1 MKQLFTP
8 AASSMTSMMG
18 VMVSAKPNLSPP
30 FGETAFCRRLTLAG
44 ARHHLKVY
52 VFTEEGILDSGPGI
66 EGYQYIRGNW
76 LSGSFPV
83 PDIIYDRVS
92 HRDPCQLQLT
102 RQRLDRLTEDGRPLQ
117 YLARGLS
124 GKWNVYQSLK
134 RQESFL
140 PHLPRTA
147 KYSSSIQLAR
157 WLLQHNNEVFL
168 KPHSGTH
175 GKLTLHV
182 RLVNE
187 HQHLML
193 TGRDRNNVLFHKHF
207 QDWETGAAWIDRFI
221 GKRTFIIQ
229 PYLQLTS
236 TDGRPFDVR
245 VLMQKN
251 ESGRWSLTGM
261 AVRLGEQDSV
271 TSNLHGGGTAVQ
283 ADRYLTREFGESASA
298 SILGTLRRLSADIP
312 EYLESC
318 FGRLA
323 ELGIDFGIDRESRVW
338 IIEVNSKPGRSAFF
352 QIGDQMSAFKSIEN
366 PILYARY
373 LWLRQLRRVNS

>member
-1 MKQLFTP
+1 MNQQFTP
-8 AASSMTSMMG
+8 AASAVMG
-18 VMVSAKPNLSPP
+18 VMVSENHNVSPP
-30 FGETAFCRRLTLAG
+30 FGEALFCRRLTLAG

-52 VFTEEGILDSGPGI
+52 VFTAEGILGDGSGF
-66 EGYQYIRGNW
+66 EGYQYTRGKWINV
-76 LSGSFPV
+76 SFPV

-92 HRDPCQLQLT
+92 YRDPRQLQLT
-102 RQRLDRLTEDGRPLQ
+102 RQKLAHITEAGHQFQ

-134 RQESFL
+134 RRKIFL
-140 PHLPRTA
+140 PYLPKTA
-147 KYSSSIQLAR
+147 KYKDSRQLAR
-157 WLLQHNNEVFL
+157 WLHQHDNEVFL

-175 GKLTLHV
+175 GKMTLHI

-187 HQHLML
+187 DQHLML
-193 TGRDRNNVLFHKHF
+193 TGRDRNNALFQKHF
-207 QDWETGAAWIDRFI
+207 HEWETGAAWVDRFI
-221 GKRTFIIQ
+221 GERAFIIQ
-229 PYLQLTS
+229 PYLQLTDS
-236 TDGRPFDVR
+236 DGRPFDVR

-261 AVRLGEQDSV
+261 AVRLGEKDSV
-271 TSNLHGGGTAVQ
+271 TSNLHGGGTAVE
-283 ADRYLTREFGESASA
+283 AGRFLTLEFGESAA
-298 SILGTLRRLSADIP
+298 EMIFGTIRRLSAEIP

-323 ELGIDFGIDRESRVW
+323 ELGIDFGIDRKGRVW

-352 QIGDQMSAFKSIEN
+352 QIGDQMSARKSVEN
-366 PILYARY
+366 PVMYARY